1 VNHEVLSHFALL
13 AYGTPFRELRAL
25 CGPQGYPG
33 VYRLEPV
40 QIVGETRKWDKML
53 IFMMLIFIELFT
65 YFVQNLHWGGA
76 ELPSKTPDNH
86 HVETLVLRPYF
97 CEIERYQERM

>member
-25 CGPQGYPG
+25 CGPQGYLG
-33 VYRLEPV
+33 VYMLEPV
-40 QIVGETRKWDKML
+40 QIVGETGKWDK
-53 IFMMLIFIELFT
+53 MLIFIELFT
-65 YFVQNLHWGGA
+65 YFVQDLHWGGA